1 MRYFILFKLQ
11 NDSLKSFKKSYEES
25 NKKNKLLSF
34 EIDSLKGKLSSAQ
47 NFKIVDVKCTPNKSN
62 MKYLN
67 NSSVKKDNKDND
79 NDDSFLMRKR
89 NMGNGIV
96 ITDEKENTVSCKKQK
111 TDHKFVHNKTKNEVT
126 YGKIKEFK
134 L

>member
-1 MRYFILFKLQ
+1 M
-11 NDSLKSFKKSYEES
+11 KSFKKSYEES

>member
-1 MRYFILFKLQ
+1 MRYFILLKLQ